1 MTRARDLAKLIAG
14 SSTLGGTGELVLKDV
29 DTADG
34 SSPKITFQT
43 GDTDIAADDVLGTID
58 FQAPD
63 EGTGTDALLVAAGIE
78 AVSEGDFSASSNAT
92 RLSFKTG
99 ASETA
104 TEKMT
109 IKSDGNV
116 GIGESSPD
124 TNFHINATDIGNF
137 TEAMRISNTGGGADE
152 GNYIQWEVAN
162 TSGYGARIG
171 GRREGTG
178 GVGLHFFTGQINGA
192 PTEKMRIDHD
202 GNFLVGRTTS
212 SSSNAGFKVEAEG
225 DTYITAEGAQ
235 GRALYLNRLTSD
247 GNILELAKDDA
258 TIITIKNSGSAGIL
272 ILNQS
277 ASSGVGIFGSTNNGG
292 CILPANN
299 TTAED
304 NQKDLGRGDVRWD
317 DIHATNGTIQP
328 SDENE
333 KQDIASLTS
342 AEITAAT
349 AISKLFKT
357 YKWKDKVAAK
367 GDNARTHTGVV
378 AQQVQSAMS
387 DAGLD
392 VTKYAFWCSNTWGEK
407 GVEAAAVEA
416 NEEKLIKAQDAY
428 TRTDTYHTKDEAPE
442 GATERTRL
450 GIRYPELLAF
460 IGAATEQRLTSIES
474 RLTALE
480 AE

>member
-92 RLSFKTG
+92 KLSFKTG

-109 IKSDGNV
+109 IKSDGNI
-116 GIGESSPD
+116 GIGISPTTSYGNALQIHD
-124 TNFHINATDIGNF
+124 TG
-137 TEAMRISNTGGGADE
+137 
-152 GNYIQWEVAN
+152 
-162 TSGYGARIG
+162 TSGANLRLTDSTSGS
-171 GRREGTG
+171 GTG
-178 GVGLHFFTGQINGA
+178 NGFEIVQIGVNNYTLNRENGFIA
-192 PTEKMRIDHD
+192 TYTNNAERMRIDNN
-202 GNFLVGRTTS
+202 GTFLVGKTS
-212 SSSNAGFKVEAEG
+212 DSGGVAGFKVETEG
-225 DTYITAEGAQ
+225 DTYITAEGGD
-235 GRALYLNRLTSD
+235 GRCLYSNRLTSD
-247 GNILELAKDDA
+247 GVILELAKDN
-258 TIITIKNSGSAGIL
+258 TTVGTLGSVSGSYLYIGEP
-272 ILNQS
+272 S
-277 ASSGVGIFGSTNNGG
+277 AVGISFISDRVRPATDGINTDNTWDFGHPT
-292 CILPANN
+292 
-299 TTAED
+299 
-304 NQKDLGRGDVRWD
+304 VRWD
-317 DIHATNGTIQP
+317 DIYATNSTIQT

-333 KQDIASLTS
+333 KQNIASLTS

-357 YKWKDKVAAK
+357 FKWKDKVASK
-367 GDNARTHTGVV
+367 GNDARTHTGVI
-378 AQQVQSAMS
+378 AQQVQTAMS

-392 VTKYAFWCSNTWGEK
+392 AGNYAFFISSTWWEK
-407 GVEAAAVEA
+407 DVEVAAVEA

-428 TRTDTYHTKDEAPE
+428 TRTDIYDTKDEAPE
-442 GATERTRL
+442 EATEHTRL

-460 IGAATEQRLTSIES
+460 VGAATEQRLTSIEA